1 MTELH
6 RIFPT
11 IILTNTVDSGIA
23 DKVENLFL
31 ERVQDLPANHEQY
44 SDYSSEE
51 NKIFDVKIDL
61 PELFDCILLAK
72 DEFVA
77 ATGIN
82 TTPNEFEMWTQ
93 DYRFKRQGHARHNHG
108 VGISGV
114 YWIRTDENASPLVF
128 HHPNPVIKLIPKK
141 KETEFSYDTANC
153 IPARG
158 KLVLFPSWLD
168 HEVPASLHDGVRSC
182 ISFNFPLLT
191 HK

>member
-61 PELFDCILLAK
+61 P
-72 DEFVA
+72 
-77 ATGIN
+77 
-82 TTPNEFEMWTQ
+82 
-93 DYRFKRQGHARHNHG
+93 
-108 VGISGV
+108 
-114 YWIRTDENASPLVF
+114 
-128 HHPNPVIKLIPKK
+128 
-141 KETEFSYDTANC
+141 
-153 IPARG
+153 
-158 KLVLFPSWLD
+158 
-168 HEVPASLHDGVRSC
+168 
-182 ISFNFPLLT
+182 
-191 HK
+191 